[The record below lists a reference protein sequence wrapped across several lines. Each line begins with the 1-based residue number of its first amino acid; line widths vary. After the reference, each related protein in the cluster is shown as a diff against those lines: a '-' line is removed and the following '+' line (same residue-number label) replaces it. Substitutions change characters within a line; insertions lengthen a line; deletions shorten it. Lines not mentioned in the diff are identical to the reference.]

1 MSMSRRLFLASSTI
15 GLGAAA
21 LPAAAQSETATG
33 TAAVSLEEALRRRES
48 IRLYTDEPVAE
59 DQLLRL
65 LWAGYGINR
74 PDIEGRTAPSAR
86 TAVDVDIYVATADA
100 VRRYD
105 PVAETLEPFLDADVR
120 EAGTAAQRFVQSAPV
135 VLIYVS
141 DREKLVAAGYDAE
154 DEANLV
160 MTGRVNTAFIAQNV
174 YLFAAAEGLGT
185 CVVGGIQRGPLEE
198 ALGFDDGRFV
208 TFIQPV
214 GHPR

>member
-1 MSMSRRLFLASSTI
+1 MPAMSRRLFLASSTV
-15 GLGAAA
+15 GLGAAT
-21 LPAAAQSETATG
+21 LPAAAQSETGAG
-33 TAAVSLEEALRRRES
+33 AVSLEEALRRRES
-48 IRLYTDEPVAE
+48 IRLYTEEPIAE

-74 PDIEGRTAPSAR
+74 RDIEGRTAPSAR
-86 TAVDVDIYVATADA
+86 TAVDVDIYVASPDG

-105 PVAETLEPFLDADVR
+105 PVAETLEAYLDTDVR
-120 EAGTAAQRFVQSAPV
+120 EAGTSAQRFVQSAPV

-141 DREKLVAAGYDAE
+141 EREKLVAAGYDAE
-154 DEANLV
+154 DEAGLV
-160 MTGRVNTAFIAQNV
+160 MTGRVNTAFISQNV